1 MKKRN
6 KKYNPNKLGQI
17 KLSKEAQFRANWK
30 ACDVLYEFQMDF
42 VVEHVN
48 KAINEYAEE
57 NNLPEDAYVPAH
69 VTIGAYE
76 EQDLII
82 ALKQQLIKT
91 PESWEIGI
99 DSHFYNLETDE
110 MLTIPFFLNL
120 PSMTHAE
127 LMSGCS
133 AKVHL
138 VDGIKTVVGEW
149 EGLQKEMIKNWE
161 KQSIPDGFELAQSQ
175 VRMIAQAHF
184 RDFLSYCQFQTYL
197 SLRDAGKLIK
207 SLDREEKLW
216 ASTNKRG
223 KAA

>member
-30 ACDVLYEFQMDF
+30 ANDVLYEFQMDF

-48 KAINEYAEE
+48 KAINDYAEE
-57 NNLPEDAYVPAH
+57 NNLPDDAYVPAH

-110 MLTIPFFLNL
+110 ILTVPFALTL
-120 PSMTHAE
+120 PPMTHAE
-127 LMSGCS
+127 LMNGCS
-133 AKVHL
+133 AKVHSWMASRQL
-138 VDGIKTVVGEW
+138 WG
-149 EGLQKEMIKNWE
+149 N
-161 KQSIPDGFELAQSQ
+161 
-175 VRMIAQAHF
+175 
-184 RDFLSYCQFQTYL
+184 
-197 SLRDAGKLIK
+197 GKDCRRK
-207 SLDREEKLW
+207 
-216 ASTNKRG
+216 
-223 KAA
+223 